1 MKENADLSWVDSSS
15 SVLLVVV
22 ATSQE
27 AEGWFSRLCDWQ
39 NLTLQKKEEKYMSY
53 VKYVVED
60 IWVFS
65 EDVRGGICKQ
75 KLVWTMDRWTE
86 RGLGP
91 WTEGKH
97 KRSFSDINIRMNKI
111 QIQEAILSY
120 DIAWKTCGSPSFCK
134 REGSNHALDF
144 PIKRPILRMG
154 EPRSLVGFINEGDIR
169 K

>member
-27 AEGWFSRLCDWQ
+27 ADWVVLKTLRLAKFD
-39 NLTLQKKEEKYMSY
+39 TPEKEEKCISY

-91 WTEGKH
+91 WAEGKH
-97 KRSFSDINIRMNKI
+97 KRSFSVINIRMNKLK
-111 QIQEAILSY
+111 IQEVILSY
-120 DIAWKTCGSPSFCK
+120 EYK
-134 REGSNHALDF
+134 
-144 PIKRPILRMG
+144 
-154 EPRSLVGFINEGDIR
+154 NE
-169 K
+169 